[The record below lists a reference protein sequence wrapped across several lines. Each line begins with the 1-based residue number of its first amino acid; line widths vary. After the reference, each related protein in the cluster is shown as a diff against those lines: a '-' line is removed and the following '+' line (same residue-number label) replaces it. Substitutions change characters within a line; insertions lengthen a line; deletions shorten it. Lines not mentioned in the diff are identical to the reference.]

1 MEHSDFIGHRINV
14 LARMSAKRQNEK
26 FFHTGLTSCQY
37 SVILCLV
44 EHGAL
49 IQSKIREQLYIEAS
63 TLSRTLDNME
73 NCGWIMRIV
82 DENDKREKRVE
93 LTDKARERFPEL
105 LQMIDELQKQILNG
119 IPSKELDIFDR
130 VLGQIRG
137 NLVAAG
143 NG

>member
-73 NCGWIMRIV
+73 KCDWIVRIV

-93 LTDKARERFPEL
+93 LTEKAREHFPEL
-105 LQMIDELQKQILNG
+105 LQMIDDLQGQILNG
-119 IPSKELDIFDR
+119 ILLEDLDVFNR
-130 VLGQIRG
+130 VLEQVRE
-137 NLVAAG
+137 NLIASG